1 MSSLAEGFIDM
12 AIIILGERKRFSF
25 FVGFVFVRAG
35 SGELCC
41 PQAVFIYFFSGTQKT
56 KAKGKSINHYSHIVA
71 HIISLL

>member
-41 PQAVFIYFFSGTQKT
+41 PQAVYLFFFWNTKDKSKRQK
-56 KAKGKSINHYSHIVA
+56 HQP
-71 HIISLL
+71 L